1 MRLGRTSERAQALR
15 TIPLFRELDGSDLEQ
30 VAKMSFGVMRQ
41 PGEVIIQ
48 EGDVGTEMF
57 LLVDGTARVERNG
70 QVIGEVGRN
79 SVIGEMA
86 LIDTHRRSASII
98 AETECELLAV
108 PYDKFWTFVD
118 HVPSVQRK
126 LLVTLSRRIRELEQA
141 VTA

>member
-1 MRLGRTSERAQALR
+1 VLHN
-15 TIPLFRELDGSDLEQ
+15 IPLFRDLDGSDLEQ
-30 VAKMSFGVMRQ
+30 VAKMSYGVTHE
-41 PGEVIIQ
+41 PGGMIIQ
-48 EGDVGTEMF
+48 EGDVGSEMF

-98 AETECELLAV
+98 AVTECELLAV

-118 HVPSVQRK
+118 RVPAVQRK
-126 LLVTLSRRIRELEQA
+126 LLLTLSRRVRELEQA
-141 VTA
+141 PTA

>member
-15 TIPLFRELDGSDLEQ
+15 NIPLFRELDRSDLEQ
-30 VAKMSFGVMRQ
+30 VAKMSYGITRQ

-48 EGDVGTEMF
+48 EGDIGTEMF

-70 QVIGEVGRN
+70 QTIGEVGRN

-98 AETECELLAV
+98 ATNECELLAV

-118 HVPSVQRK
+118 RVPSVQRK
-126 LLVTLSRRIRELEQA
+126 LLVTLSRRVRDLEQA

>member
-15 TIPLFRELDGSDLEQ
+15 NIPLFRELDGSDLEQ
-30 VAKMSFGVMRQ
+30 VARMSYGVTRQ

-48 EGDVGTEMF
+48 EGDVGTDMY

-70 QVIGEVGRN
+70 QVIGDVGRN

-86 LIDTHRRSASII
+86 LIDTNRRSASII
-98 AETECELLAV
+98 ATTECELLAV
-108 PYDKFWTFVD
+108 PYDRFWTFVD
-118 HVPSVQRK
+118 RVPSVQRK
-126 LLVTLSRRIRELEQA
+126 LLVTLSRRVRELEQA